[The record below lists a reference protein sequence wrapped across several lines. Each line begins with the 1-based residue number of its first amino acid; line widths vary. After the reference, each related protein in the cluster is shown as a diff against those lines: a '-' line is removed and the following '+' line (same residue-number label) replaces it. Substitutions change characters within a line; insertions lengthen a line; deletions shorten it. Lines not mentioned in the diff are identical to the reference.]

1 MASDHNE
8 VKIEID
14 NKEIWDTHK
23 YVKLNNI
30 LPNNQWVKKR
40 NLKNEIRKYFPKQAR
55 SRLHMAE
62 QQYLPAL
69 PSAILPALVPI
80 EEDFK
85 HNYMKII
92 LYTKCFKQF
101 QLWFELRVEIAR
113 AKQQKGDRLRI
124 MRSKLENKRCQKQQI
139 ELEPRVY
146 QLSQGQSV
154 LIPIFLHSFHVHNN
168 TYLEGTLIKFPC
180 KLQRPSSQTHLL

>member
-55 SRLHMAE
+55 SRL
-62 QQYLPAL
+62 
-69 PSAILPALVPI
+69 I
-80 EEDFK
+80 
-85 HNYMKII
+85 
-92 LYTKCFKQF
+92 
-101 QLWFELRVEIAR
+101 
-113 AKQQKGDRLRI
+113 
-124 MRSKLENKRCQKQQI
+124 
-139 ELEPRVY
+139 
-146 QLSQGQSV
+146 
-154 LIPIFLHSFHVHNN
+154 
-168 TYLEGTLIKFPC
+168 
-180 KLQRPSSQTHLL
+180 